1 MSKYQYTTPRACYIT
16 KVKMHMPEERTMM
29 EGGGAAH
36 AVKRQA
42 CVSFRWVTHESD
54 EVLPSRQRTAIR
66 RRSGVSASIKSRR
79 IKRANNNRI
88 VKADQKMSLNAS
100 RRKVIRTRDHTVL
113 EQEKELRWVFCVLCF
128 IEGRPCT
135 VVVYALFVPFLLR
148 SKTQSQWVLFGLLR
162 PHLAHGGLWKP
173 KKHGN
178 KCN

>member
-1 MSKYQYTTPRACYIT
+1 MEGAGLRTRLGARAC
-16 KVKMHMPEERTMM
+16 VL
-29 EGGGAAH
+29 
-36 AVKRQA
+36 
-42 CVSFRWVTHESD
+42 FRGVPHESD
-54 EVLPSRQRTAIR
+54 DVLASRRGCRAAVGR
-66 RRSGVSASIKSRR
+66 LGVSASIKRR

-148 SKTQSQWVLFGLLR
+148 SKTQSQWVVFGLFR

-173 KKHGN
+173 KRHGN
-178 KCN
+178 MCN